1 MTQITATISNEADP
15 DLIRQIFENI
25 KGVIET
31 SISFKGDKNAEE
43 NDPIDPAVLT
53 QEKKEWLNKLNRLYN
68 NVDREAIDVNDEKTR
83 YILSK

>member
-1 MTQITATISNEADP
+1 MTQITATIANEADP

-43 NDPIDPAVLT
+43 NDSIDPAVLT

>member
-1 MTQITATISNEADP
+1 MTQITATIANEADP

-31 SISFKGDKNAEE
+31 SISFKGDKNTEE
-43 NDPIDPAVLT
+43 NDSIDPAVLT